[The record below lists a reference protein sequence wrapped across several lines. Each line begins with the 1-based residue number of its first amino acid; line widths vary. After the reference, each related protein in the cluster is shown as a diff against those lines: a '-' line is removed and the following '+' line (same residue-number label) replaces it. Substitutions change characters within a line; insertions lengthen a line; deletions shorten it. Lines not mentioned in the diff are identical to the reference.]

1 MTHVFCVFWSC
12 ILLTGCANSI
22 FDPVPYDPT
31 YNSTTD
37 QAIHTALDSWSG
49 SIPTFNNLPDAAT
62 KLYDMSVGYKD
73 ERNYLM
79 RQELIFDVPL
89 IGLTTAAVV
98 NPIFDGAKS
107 ATLALGLGAAG
118 VAGTSLYFNPK
129 TRITDYDNAAT
140 QLSCAASA
148 ALSMSQEQTLD
159 SASIAPGAN
168 SNLVDKLNGEI
179 TLVAGTMNGTT
190 ATTGSNLQTAN
201 NKAVISVAALQTAI
215 DSLETAPSTLQS
227 FAIKVVSSTDSNIIS
242 NVQNVTS
249 VDTSISNA
257 ASTLTQKGKPAPVP
271 PAAPPVGNAPI
282 TKAAPPTV
290 SAAEL
295 TQALD
300 ADSTL
305 ADAIILRI
313 NSAMALL
320 TKCSSSSPSS

>member
-1 MTHVFCVFWSC
+1 
-12 ILLTGCANSI
+12 
-22 FDPVPYDPT
+22 
-31 YNSTTD
+31 
-37 QAIHTALDSWSG
+37 
-49 SIPTFNNLPDAAT
+49 
-62 KLYDMSVGYKD
+62 
-73 ERNYLM
+73 
-79 RQELIFDVPL
+79 
-89 IGLTTAAVV
+89 
-98 NPIFDGAKS
+98 
-107 ATLALGLGAAG
+107 
-118 VAGTSLYFNPK
+118 
-129 TRITDYDNAAT
+129 
-140 QLSCAASA
+140 
-148 ALSMSQEQTLD
+148 
-159 SASIAPGAN
+159 
-168 SNLVDKLNGEI
+168 
-179 TLVAGTMNGTT
+179 MNGTT